1 MKKITDNI
9 LAILLGL
16 IVVIM
21 FTQVLFRYA
30 FNNSLSWTEEIAK
43 FIFVWIT
50 FIGAALCF
58 REKMHLGVDFLIRKL
73 PRKFSKY
80 QLVVNTLLIVLFNGL
95 MVLIGFSWVINVSG
109 TLSPAVGLPL
119 NIVFYAALPVSA
131 VISVIYGVVRLRE
144 EIKNLI

>member
-43 FIFVWIT
+43 FLFVWIT
-50 FIGAALCF
+50 FFGAALCF
-58 REKMHLGVDFLIRKL
+58 SEKMHLGVDFLVQRMSPKY
-73 PRKFSKY
+73 SKH
-80 QLVVNTLLIVLFNGL
+80 LFVFNTIVIVLFNGA
-95 MVLIGFSWVINVSG
+95 MVFIGFSWVINVSG

-131 VISVIYGVVRLRE
+131 VFSVFYGIIRLKE
-144 EIKNLI
+144 EIKNLT

>member
-9 LAILLGL
+9 LATLLGL
-16 IVVIM
+16 IVIIM

-43 FIFVWIT
+43 FLFVWIT
-50 FIGAALCF
+50 FLGAAICF
-58 REKMHLGVDFLIRKL
+58 REKMHLGVDFLVQKVPLRFRKYL
-73 PRKFSKY
+73 
-80 QLVVNTLLIVLFNGL
+80 LVFNTLIIILFNIL

-131 VISVIYGVVRLRE
+131 VISVVYGIVRLRK
-144 EIKNLI
+144 EIKM

>member
-30 FNNSLSWTEEIAK
+30 FNNSLSWSEEIAK
-43 FIFVWIT
+43 FLFVWIT
-50 FIGAALCF
+50 FLGAALCF
-58 REKMHLGVDFLIRKL
+58 SEKMHLGVDFLVQKVPLRFRKYL
-73 PRKFSKY
+73 FAF
-80 QLVVNTLLIVLFNGL
+80 NTSIIILFNIL

-109 TLSPAVGLPL
+109 TLSPALGLPL
-119 NIVFYAALPVSA
+119 NIVFYSALPVSA
-131 VISVIYGVVRLRE
+131 VISVIYGVIRLKK
-144 EIKNLI
+144 EIKM

>member
-43 FIFVWIT
+43 FLFVWVT
-50 FIGAALCF
+50 FLGAALCF
-58 REKMHLGVDFLIRKL
+58 GENMHLGVDFLVRKV
-73 PRKFSKY
+73 PVRFRKYLF
-80 QLVVNTLLIVLFNGL
+80 VFNTTIIIFFNGL

-119 NIVFYAALPVSA
+119 NIVFYSALPVSA
-131 VISVIYGVVRLRE
+131 VISVIYGVIRLRK
-144 EIKNLI
+144 EIKM